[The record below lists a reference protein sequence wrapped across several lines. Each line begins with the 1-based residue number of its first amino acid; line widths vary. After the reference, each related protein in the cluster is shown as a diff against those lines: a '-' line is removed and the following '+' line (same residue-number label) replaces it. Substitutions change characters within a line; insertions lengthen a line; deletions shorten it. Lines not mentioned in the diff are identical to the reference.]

1 MEGMLK
7 RVLWWY
13 NSAGDAD
20 PPKADSMTTQRLR
33 EMLKQA
39 KEENGQVKP

>member
-13 NSAGDAD
+13 NSAGDAETSEGGKWSGETLMSS
-20 PPKADSMTTQRLR
+20 PEGNTL
-33 EMLKQA
+33 
-39 KEENGQVKP
+39 